1 MIQKMDENVTNIEET
16 ADEKVNT
23 DTTMNEKAV
32 EAEHMEAEQ
41 ADPEVEQQD
50 EEAGDSAASYLP
62 LAADQLD
69 LAKQYKQMMLIYEA
83 GIRQLTTKLQ
93 ILNREFEQSN
103 DRNPIENIKSRIKSA
118 ESIAK
123 KMERKG
129 LPMTLSCLTNNIFDI
144 AGIRVICPFI
154 TDVYEVARM
163 LLSQTDVELVQV
175 KDYIREPK
183 ENGYRSLH
191 LIVKI
196 NVFFS
201 DGMRQ
206 VPVEVQMRTIAMNFW
221 ASTEHQLRYKKDIEF
236 TEEMHNELR
245 HCSELMAEAD
255 ERMQKLAEQL
265 PAFTQSDVAYPK

>member
-1 MIQKMDENVTNIEET
+1 MDRVLR
-16 ADEKVNT
+16 
-23 DTTMNEKAV
+23 
-32 EAEHMEAEQ
+32 
-41 ADPEVEQQD
+41 
-50 EEAGDSAASYLP
+50 SA
-62 LAADQLD
+62 
-69 LAKQYKQMMLIYEA
+69 
-83 GIRQLTTKLQ
+83 
-93 ILNREFEQSN
+93 ILNSNVIDVIQDNKRPFDELMSKYRCAIMEIETKFKVLNEQYSLQY

-129 LPMTLSCLTNNIFDI
+129 LPMTLSCLTNNIYDI

-221 ASTEHQLRYKKDIEF
+221 ASTEHQLRYKKDKAI
-236 TEEMHNELR
+236 TPEMHERLKK
-245 HCSELMAEAD
+245 CADIMADAD
-255 ERMQKLAEQL
+255 YQMQKLAEEIH
-265 PAFTQSDVAYPK
+265 F

>member
-1 MIQKMDENVTNIEET
+1 MDEKEKVTSTKKAVNDEVNKDISMKEKMVEEEYVKADAEEQAKEQET
-16 ADEKVNT
+16 MDADEATN
-23 DTTMNEKAV
+23 
-32 EAEHMEAEQ
+32 
-41 ADPEVEQQD
+41 
-50 EEAGDSAASYLP
+50 YLP

-129 LPMTLSCLTNNIFDI
+129 LPMTLSCLTNNIYDI

-221 ASTEHQLRYKKDIEF
+221 ASTEHQLRYKKDKVI
-236 TEEMHNELR
+236 TPEMHARLKK
-245 HCSELMAEAD
+245 CADIMADAD
-255 ERMQKLAEQL
+255 YQMQKLAEEIH
-265 PAFTQSDVAYPK
+265 F

>member
-1 MIQKMDENVTNIEET
+1 MRNKKILQKAAKKSLSWLLILGMLVTLPETPGAISAAAAELETGTEET
-16 ADEKVNT
+16 VHEKE
-23 DTTMNEKAV
+23 NEHTGKA
-32 EAEHMEAEQ
+32 
-41 ADPEVEQQD
+41 
-50 EEAGDSAASYLP
+50 AGSCLP

-196 NVFFS
+196 NVFLS
-201 DGMRQ
+201 L
-206 VPVEVQMRTIAMNFW
+206 I
-221 ASTEHQLRYKKDIEF
+221 HI
-236 TEEMHNELR
+236 
-245 HCSELMAEAD
+245 
-255 ERMQKLAEQL
+255 
-265 PAFTQSDVAYPK
+265 

>member
-1 MIQKMDENVTNIEET
+1 M
-16 ADEKVNT
+16 DEKVKVTDKEADTEKTANKETDKNT
-23 DTTMNEKAV
+23 NKDTTIKAKM
-32 EAEHMEAEQ
+32 MEA
-41 ADPEVEQQD
+41 DLTDHSEQQD
-50 EEAGDSAASYLP
+50 EAGAEEAASYLP

-129 LPMTLSCLTNNIFDI
+129 LPMTLSCLTNNIYDI

-163 LLSQTDVELVQV
+163 LLSQTDVELIQV

-183 ENGYRSLH
+183 KNGYRSLH

-206 VPVEVQMRTIAMNFW
+206 VPVEVQLRTIAMNFW
-221 ASTEHQLRYKKDIEF
+221 ASTEHQIRYKKDKVI
-236 TEEMHNELR
+236 TPEMHARLKK
-245 HCSELMAEAD
+245 CADIMADAD
-255 ERMQKLAEQL
+255 YQMQKLAEEIH
-265 PAFTQSDVAYPK
+265 F

>member
-1 MIQKMDENVTNIEET
+1 M
-16 ADEKVNT
+16 DEKVKVTDKEADTEKTVNKETDKNT
-23 DTTMNEKAV
+23 NKDTTIKAKM
-32 EAEHMEAEQ
+32 MEADLTDH
-41 ADPEVEQQD
+41 AEQQD
-50 EEAGDSAASYLP
+50 EAGAEEAASYLP

-129 LPMTLSCLTNNIFDI
+129 LPMTLSCLTNNIYDI

-163 LLSQTDVELVQV
+163 LLSQTDVELIQV

-183 ENGYRSLH
+183 KNGYRSLH

-206 VPVEVQMRTIAMNFW
+206 VPVEVQLRTIAMNFW
-221 ASTEHQLRYKKDIEF
+221 ASTEHQIRYKKDKVI
-236 TEEMHNELR
+236 TPEMHARLKK
-245 HCSELMAEAD
+245 CADIMADAD
-255 ERMQKLAEQL
+255 YQMQKLAEEIH
-265 PAFTQSDVAYPK
+265 F

>member
-1 MIQKMDENVTNIEET
+1 M
-16 ADEKVNT
+16 DEKVKVTDKEADTEKTVNKETDKNT
-23 DTTMNEKAV
+23 NKDTTSKAKM
-32 EAEHMEAEQ
+32 MEA
-41 ADPEVEQQD
+41 DLTDHSEQQD
-50 EEAGDSAASYLP
+50 EAGAEEAASYLP

-129 LPMTLSCLTNNIFDI
+129 LPMTLSCLTNNIYDI

-163 LLSQTDVELVQV
+163 LLSQTDVELIQV

-183 ENGYRSLH
+183 KNGYRSLH

-206 VPVEVQMRTIAMNFW
+206 VPVEVQLRTIAMNFW
-221 ASTEHQLRYKKDIEF
+221 ASTEHQIRYKKDKVI
-236 TEEMHNELR
+236 TPEMHARLKK
-245 HCSELMAEAD
+245 CADIMADAD
-255 ERMQKLAEQL
+255 YQMQKLAEEIH
-265 PAFTQSDVAYPK
+265 F

>member
-1 MIQKMDENVTNIEET
+1 M
-16 ADEKVNT
+16 DEKVKVTDKEADTEKTVNKETDKNT
-23 DTTMNEKAV
+23 NKDTTSKAKM
-32 EAEHMEAEQ
+32 MEA
-41 ADPEVEQQD
+41 DLTDHSEQQD
-50 EEAGDSAASYLP
+50 EAGAEEAASYLP

-118 ESIAK
+118 ESIAR

-129 LPMTLSCLTNNIFDI
+129 LPMTLSCLTNNIYDI

-163 LLSQTDVELVQV
+163 LLSQTDVELIQV

-183 ENGYRSLH
+183 KNGYRSLH

-206 VPVEVQMRTIAMNFW
+206 VPVEVQLRTIAMNFW
-221 ASTEHQLRYKKDIEF
+221 ASTEHQIRYKKDKVI
-236 TEEMHNELR
+236 TPEMHARLKK
-245 HCSELMAEAD
+245 CADIMADAD
-255 ERMQKLAEQL
+255 YQMQKLAEEIH
-265 PAFTQSDVAYPK
+265 F

>member
-1 MIQKMDENVTNIEET
+1 M
-16 ADEKVNT
+16 DEKVNVT
-23 DTTMNEKAV
+23 DKEADTEKTVNKETDKNTNKDTTSKAKM
-32 EAEHMEAEQ
+32 MEA
-41 ADPEVEQQD
+41 DLTDHSEQQD
-50 EEAGDSAASYLP
+50 EAGAEEAASYLP

-129 LPMTLSCLTNNIFDI
+129 LPMTLSCLTNNIYDI

-163 LLSQTDVELVQV
+163 LLSQTDVELIQV

-183 ENGYRSLH
+183 KNGYRSLH

-206 VPVEVQMRTIAMNFW
+206 VPVEVQLRTIAMNFW
-221 ASTEHQLRYKKDIEF
+221 ASTEHQIRYKKDKVI
-236 TEEMHNELR
+236 TPEMHARLKK
-245 HCSELMAEAD
+245 CADIMADAD
-255 ERMQKLAEQL
+255 YQMQKLAEEIH
-265 PAFTQSDVAYPK
+265 F

>member
-1 MIQKMDENVTNIEET
+1 M
-16 ADEKVNT
+16 DEKVKVTDKEADTEKTVNKETDKNT
-23 DTTMNEKAV
+23 NKDTTSKAKM
-32 EAEHMEAEQ
+32 MEA
-41 ADPEVEQQD
+41 DLTDHSEQQD
-50 EEAGDSAASYLP
+50 EAGAEEAASYLP

-129 LPMTLSCLTNNIFDI
+129 LPMTLSCLTNNIYDI

-206 VPVEVQMRTIAMNFW
+206 VPVEVQLRTIAMNFW
-221 ASTEHQLRYKKDIEF
+221 ASTEHQIRYKKDKVI
-236 TEEMHNELR
+236 TPEMHARLKK
-245 HCSELMAEAD
+245 CADIMADAD
-255 ERMQKLAEQL
+255 YQMQKLAEEIH
-265 PAFTQSDVAYPK
+265 F

>member
-1 MIQKMDENVTNIEET
+1 M
-16 ADEKVNT
+16 DEKVKVTDKEADTEKTVNKETDKNT
-23 DTTMNEKAV
+23 NKDTTIKAKM
-32 EAEHMEAEQ
+32 MEA
-41 ADPEVEQQD
+41 DLTDHSEQQD
-50 EEAGDSAASYLP
+50 EAGAEEAASYLP

-129 LPMTLSCLTNNIFDI
+129 LPMTLSCLTNNIYDI

-163 LLSQTDVELVQV
+163 LLSQTDVELIQV

-183 ENGYRSLH
+183 KNGYRSLH

-196 NVFFS
+196 SVFFS

-221 ASTEHQLRYKKDIEF
+221 ASTEHQIRYKKDKVI
-236 TEEMHNELR
+236 TPEMHARLKK
-245 HCSELMAEAD
+245 CADIMADAD
-255 ERMQKLAEQL
+255 YQMQKLAEEIH
-265 PAFTQSDVAYPK
+265 F

>member
-1 MIQKMDENVTNIEET
+1 MGIEGKENYSEMDENVTNTEET
-16 ADEKVNT
+16 VHEKE
-23 DTTMNEKAV
+23 NEQTGKA
-32 EAEHMEAEQ
+32 
-41 ADPEVEQQD
+41 
-50 EEAGDSAASYLP
+50 AGSCLP

-129 LPMTLSCLTNNIFDI
+129 LPMTLSCLTNNIYDI

-191 LIVKI
+191 LIVQIPIYLHDQKKL
-196 NVFFS
+196 
-201 DGMRQ
+201 MK
-206 VPVEVQMRTIAMNFW
+206 VEVQFRTISMDWW
-221 ASTEHQLRYKKDIEF
+221 ASLEHKIRYKKDVVITPEIEK
-236 TEEMHNELR
+236 ELR
-245 HCSELMAEAD
+245 ECAEI
-255 ERMQKLAEQL
+255 
-265 PAFTQSDVAYPK
+265 SDVLDRRMEMIQQKVENEQN

>member
-1 MIQKMDENVTNIEET
+1 M
-16 ADEKVNT
+16 DEKVKVTDKEADTEKTVNKETDKNT
-23 DTTMNEKAV
+23 NKDTTIKAKM
-32 EAEHMEAEQ
+32 MEA
-41 ADPEVEQQD
+41 DLTDHSEQQD
-50 EEAGDSAASYLP
+50 EAGAEEAASYLP

-129 LPMTLSCLTNNIFDI
+129 LPMTLSCLTNNIYDI

-163 LLSQTDVELVQV
+163 LLSQTDVELIQV

-183 ENGYRSLH
+183 KNGYRSLH

-206 VPVEVQMRTIAMNFW
+206 VPVEVQLRTIAMNFW
-221 ASTEHQLRYKKDIEF
+221 ASTEHQIRYKKDKVI
-236 TEEMHNELR
+236 TPEMHARLKK
-245 HCSELMAEAD
+245 CADIMADAD
-255 ERMQKLAEQL
+255 YQMQKLAEEIH
-265 PAFTQSDVAYPK
+265 F

>member
-1 MIQKMDENVTNIEET
+1 M
-16 ADEKVNT
+16 DEKVKVTDKEADTEKTVNKETDKNT
-23 DTTMNEKAV
+23 NKDTASKAKM
-32 EAEHMEAEQ
+32 MEA
-41 ADPEVEQQD
+41 DLTDHSEQQD
-50 EEAGDSAASYLP
+50 EAGAEEAASYLP

-129 LPMTLSCLTNNIFDI
+129 LPMTLSCLTNNIYDI

-163 LLSQTDVELVQV
+163 LLSQTDVELIQV

-183 ENGYRSLH
+183 KNGYRSLH

-206 VPVEVQMRTIAMNFW
+206 VPVEVQLRTIAMNFW
-221 ASTEHQLRYKKDIEF
+221 ASTEHQIRYKKDKVI
-236 TEEMHNELR
+236 TPEMHARLKK
-245 HCSELMAEAD
+245 CADIMADAD
-255 ERMQKLAEQL
+255 YQMQKLAEEIH
-265 PAFTQSDVAYPK
+265 F

>member
-1 MIQKMDENVTNIEET
+1 M
-16 ADEKVNT
+16 DEKVKVTDKEADTEKTVNKETDKNT
-23 DTTMNEKAV
+23 NKDTTSKAKM
-32 EAEHMEAEQ
+32 MEA
-41 ADPEVEQQD
+41 DLTDHSEQQD
-50 EEAGDSAASYLP
+50 EAGAEEAASYLP

-129 LPMTLSCLTNNIFDI
+129 LPMTLSCLTNNIYDI

-163 LLSQTDVELVQV
+163 LLSQTDVELIQI

-183 ENGYRSLH
+183 KNGYRSLH

-206 VPVEVQMRTIAMNFW
+206 VPVEVQLRTIAMNFW
-221 ASTEHQLRYKKDIEF
+221 ASTEHQIRYKKDKVI
-236 TEEMHNELR
+236 TPEMHARLKK
-245 HCSELMAEAD
+245 CADIMADAD
-255 ERMQKLAEQL
+255 YQMQKLAEEIH
-265 PAFTQSDVAYPK
+265 F